1 MIFSSV
7 SFSKLWIQPNI
18 QSSFIDSS
26 LLMPNSITL
35 MIQMP
40 LLRVTSKTPSPT
52 ISRALCTSYYCF
64 TQLNY
69 WSFQNTHTH
78 TLKLSKS
85 SGYLKFL
92 HIFPAPKN
100 HNFFVFFFS
109 CHPYSINKSCWF
121 FHCILSLLFHW
132 PQISLITSTLVSW
145 FLPFLLLVSPINWVP
160 IIFFLKFHIPLI
172 SLFPQSLQW
181 SPILGTK
188 LTLLTLT

>member
-78 TLKLSKS
+78 THSNFLSPLVIWNFSIFSQLQKITI
-85 SGYLKFL
+85 FL
-92 HIFPAPKN
+92 S
-100 HNFFVFFFS
+100 FFLVAI
-109 CHPYSINKSCWF
+109 PIQSIN
-121 FHCILSLLFHW
+121 
-132 PQISLITSTLVSW
+132 LVDSSI
-145 FLPFLLLVSPINWVP
+145 VS
-160 IIFFLKFHIPLI
+160 
-172 SLFPQSLQW
+172 SLFSSTGLRFLW
-181 SPILGTK
+181 
-188 LTLLTLT
+188 